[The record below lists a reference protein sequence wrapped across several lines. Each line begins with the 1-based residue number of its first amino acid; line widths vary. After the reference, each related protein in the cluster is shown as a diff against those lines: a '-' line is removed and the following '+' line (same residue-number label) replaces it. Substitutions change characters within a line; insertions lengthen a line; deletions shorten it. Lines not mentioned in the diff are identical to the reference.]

1 MDILFSMNC
10 GFVTYERVIS
20 FEILHTNITMIVLR
34 INMLRFNMFPQI
46 VFVICCMW
54 TVSALPPLFQSQH
67 LGSNEKFH
75 IWRFLFRFMSFVIM
89 NIVRI
94 DAFANFITYFTSIIL
109 RRNMLAFYM
118 LVNIGFQLTLV
129 ATISAVPHSA
139 HIVLPHLCFNQFNS
153 FIKWNYIYFIIPWRR
168 DMWIF
173 KAFLVFIVSKHWL
186 HWYRAEE
193 LMCLASI
200 WYFTLV
206 HLDWKP
212 HSLHSHLPPP
222 RLLIRA
228 SMWSRK

>member
-54 TVSALPPLFQSQH
+54 TVSALPPLFHSQH

-109 RRNMLAFYM
+109 RRNMLAFDM

-139 HIVLPHLCFNQFNS
+139 HIVLPHLCFNQFYS
-153 FIKWNYIYFIIPWRR
+153 FIKVLKVLLYPCFLFIWV
-168 DMWIF
+168 F
-173 KAFLVFIVSKHWL
+173 NAFLVFNVS
-186 HWYRAEE
+186 
-193 LMCLASI
+193 
-200 WYFTLV
+200 
-206 HLDWKP
+206 
-212 HSLHSHLPPP
+212 
-222 RLLIRA
+222 
-228 SMWSRK
+228 